1 MRVLVIGALVVA
13 LAGCGGSD
21 TRPAAA
27 KKPERAEAAEVV
39 YLYRV
44 QGDDP
49 LPDSVSL
56 RADGT
61 ADVRRG
67 GGHGGFRK
75 VWVALGRSDAARSS
89 QLVQQTP
96 WKRLD
101 GMTVKPGGFGGWD
114 NDMRYMIRRGQ
125 QSVTVSAAHMPRSI
139 RPLVR
144 NLNAIIDGDT
154 GRTVKSTMH
163 QAVAGTIDN

>member
-1 MRVLVIGALVVA
+1 
-13 LAGCGGSD
+13 
-21 TRPAAA
+21 
-27 KKPERAEAAEVV
+27 
-39 YLYRV
+39 V

-67 GGHGGFRK
+67 GGHGGFRN
-75 VWVALGRSDAARSS
+75 VWVVLGKADAARST
-89 QLVQQTP
+89 QLVRQTP

-101 GMTVKPGGFGGWD
+101 GMTIKPGGFGGWD
-114 NDMRYMIRRGQ
+114 NDMRYLIRRGQ
-125 QSVTVSAAHMPRSI
+125 KSVTVSADHMPRSI
-139 RPLVR
+139 RPLVA
-144 NLNAIIDGDT
+144 NLNAIIDGET

-163 QAVAGTIDN
+163 QAVTGTIDN